1 VVEKDK
7 EQGSEGERAADPG
20 VGDLVAQVRRSAL
33 ALAALPEA
41 GVEALRAVGQLPARL
56 DRLIELLEATNG
68 AVRAAALGAEA
79 AASGLASTAEIL
91 RRVSGLVETA
101 LPPLTGGAGALA
113 EVSRRLGETAG
124 DLAADLPRVVRRLDE
139 VSPELAGLATALD
152 GRLENLDKAVAQ
164 LGNVVSGAVGAIP
177 GLRRSLRGLTD
188 PSANPMARDP
198 STSVSDR
205 RSGSGPDPARPG
217 PARPGGSGA
226 GSGGPQP
233 AS

>member
-1 VVEKDK
+1 VADRDK
-7 EQGSEGERAADPG
+7 ERGSAGDRGAAPG
-20 VGDLVAQVRRSAL
+20 LGDLVAQARRSAL
-33 ALAALPEA
+33 ALVALPEA
-41 GVEALRAVGQLPARL
+41 GVEALRALGQLPPRL

-113 EVSRRLGETAG
+113 EVSRRLSETAG

-164 LGNVVSGAVGAIP
+164 LGSVVSGAVAAIP
-177 GLRRSLRGLTD
+177 GLRRSLRGLTEPGAD
-188 PSANPMARDP
+188 QA
-198 STSVSDR
+198 
-205 RSGSGPDPARPG
+205 ARPSSAADAA
-217 PARPGGSGA
+217 PAGRRRTGTAQPGDGGA
-226 GSGGPQP
+226 GTGGPQP
-233 AS
+233 AG